1 MDADNPPRD
10 TLSQYAEAISIV
22 VAILV
27 SRVLEDYAVTD
38 DPDQSII
45 TGLTNTG
52 KVILSAAVIMGSVFF
67 VFVTNPSPVV
77 KMIGFG
83 GALAYSPTR

>member
-1 MDADNPPRD
+1 MDADNPPCD

-52 KVILSAAVIMGSVFF
+52 KVILSAAVIMSSVFF

-83 GALAYSPTR
+83 WALAYSPTR

>member
-1 MDADNPPRD
+1 MDADNPPRN

-83 GALAYSPTR
+83 WALAYSPTR